1 MATVPGVAFRPNRS
15 TRFAFTSTNLSGGYF
30 PGWGLPCSVLVHQI
44 PVILAIFLSTL
55 PTPPPPSPPPPVSA
69 PKSRP
74 QIQWMYFPKLP
85 TVSQAPQE
93 VTAESQAA
101 KPSPAP
107 VIATKGLVYP
117 GPQAVVSDP
126 PEPTNEI
133 QTLIQPALKNAPIL
147 PPPLA
152 LPNLVRLAD
161 AGLAPPPRPLP
172 LVPKARAEEQPS
184 PRPVP
189 APPVV
194 KPEPPAPISVSSVVV
209 DASLPLKPAETPDLI
224 VSPPHPNVAA
234 NKEVKPEPERTSA
247 EPRKN
252 ESPAVTAPPPQPSE
266 PAVMPAGGSD
276 LDTVVALTPI
286 PSASDQPLKIPAGE
300 ARGRF
305 AISPK
310 PNLAASET
318 EAPSTLGTVSKPAV
332 VGIEAPAPA
341 ATVNAAVGDPPA
353 SVSISF
359 GPGPG
364 VKKASGAGTAVS
376 ASGSAG
382 SNSFAGI
389 TITGGVD
396 DTLGAANTARRRP
409 LQTSYGV
416 SVISTESSGG
426 GLSSFGLFSN
436 HDIYT
441 VYVDMRETEN
451 DPDPAWTLEVAVAQ
465 EPGLPGNTA
474 KNIAAAHGLVL
485 PFPAAKK
492 QPPFPPELVRK
503 HLGKMIIVYA
513 VINVRGKMEQ
523 MSVKQSPDPVLSE
536 PVFAALSQ
544 WVFRPARRNGTPV
557 AVEVLL
563 GIPLWLHD
571 LTAPPRQVSIS
582 TTPPS

>member
-1 MATVPGVAFRPNRS
+1 MAIVPGMAFRPSRS

-30 PGWGLPCSVLVHQI
+30 PGWGLPCSLLVHQI

-55 PTPPPPSPPPPVSA
+55 PTPPPPTPPPPVPA

-93 VTAESQAA
+93 VTAKSQAA

-107 VIATKGLVYP
+107 GIAAKGLVYP
-117 GPQAVVSDP
+117 GPQEVVSDP
-126 PEPTNEI
+126 PEPTNDI

-152 LPNLVRLAD
+152 LPNLVLLAD
-161 AGLAPPPRPLP
+161 AGLAPPPKPLP
-172 LVPKARAEEQPS
+172 PVLKARVEEQPR
-184 PRPVP
+184 PAPVP
-189 APPVV
+189 TPPVA
-194 KPEPPAPISVSSVVV
+194 KPEPPAPINVSNVVA

-224 VSPPHPNVAA
+224 VVPPHPNVAA
-234 NKEVKPEPERTSA
+234 NEEVKPEPKKTPAERPKA
-247 EPRKN
+247 
-252 ESPAVTAPPPQPSE
+252 ESPSVTAQPPQPSE

-286 PSASDQPLKIPAGE
+286 PSASDQPFKIPAGE

-318 EAPSTLGTVSKPAV
+318 EAPSTLGGASKPVV

-341 ATVNAAVGDPPA
+341 ANLKAVAGDPPA

-359 GPGPG
+359 GPGPA
-364 VKKASGAGTAVS
+364 VKKASGAGPAVS

-382 SNSFAGI
+382 SNSLPGI

-396 DTLGAANTARRRP
+396 DTLGATNTAPRRP

-426 GLSSFGLFSN
+426 GLPSFGLFSN

-451 DPDPAWTLEVAVAQ
+451 DSDPAWTLEVAVAQ
-465 EPGLPGNTA
+465 EPGIPGNTA
-474 KNIAAAHGLVL
+474 KNIAAAHGVVL

-492 QPPFPPELVRK
+492 LPPFPPELVHKYLR
-503 HLGKMIIVYA
+503 KMIIVYA
-513 VINVRGKMEQ
+513 VINVEGKMEQ
-523 MSVKQSPDPVLSE
+523 MSVKQSPDPVLNE
-536 PVFAALSQ
+536 PALAALSQ
-544 WVFRPARRNGTPV
+544 WVFRPARRNGTPF

-571 LTAPPRQVSIS
+571 LTAPPRHVSIS